1 MVREKKKSKKSKDQP
16 QEPRSQTVSYLA
28 QLLSRGKTDL
38 VKQIIKNDL
47 SLVLAADEQN
57 LTPLHHA
64 CHAGSFRLAKFL
76 LSRNASITARDEKGW
91 NPLHCL
97 GASQSEGEIF
107 VKMCHLFLESEN
119 ADRALMAKTDS
130 GSTFLHFL
138 LANMTI
144 DEDAMGDILRSCIR
158 LNADVDAQNEK
169 GEAPLHRAALSGR
182 ANMCRVLVTEAG
194 LFFVFLFFVFLF
206 FCFFVFL
213 FFVFCFLFFVFC
225 FLFFVFCF
233 FLIQTNFI

>member
-1 MVREKKKSKKSKDQP
+1 M
-16 QEPRSQTVSYLA
+16 
-28 QLLSRGKTDL
+28 
-38 VKQIIKNDL
+38 KQIIKNDL
-47 SLVLAADEQN
+47 SLILAADEQN

-76 LSRNASITARDEKGW
+76 LARNASITARDEKGW

-97 GASQSEGEIF
+97 GASQSEGEVF
-107 VKMCHLFLESEN
+107 VKMCQLFLESEN

-158 LNADVDAQNEK
+158 LNADIDAQNEK

-182 ANMCRVLVTEAG
+182 AIMCRVLVEAG
-194 LFFVFLFFVFLF
+194 LLIFLLSLFLFCFYLF
-206 FCFFVFL
+206 NTGSP
-213 FFVFCFLFFVFC
+213 
-225 FLFFVFCF
+225 
-233 FLIQTNFI
+233 IEPPPPHSN